1 MKKNLLVL
9 VALVVAI
16 TAWGVD
22 PSHARR
28 IRLSLPAAKAAPVA
42 AAKPA
47 PVAAAARK
55 ESAKGNLVVMPG
67 VAIRPANGAAPAGAP
82 AAFSGPFANAEAFG
96 LSMPAATT
104 ETSDQGKVSPASA
117 ASKIQE
123 PAPAPART
131 HFVDLNPAPP
141 TTHREIGPP
150 PPPRMNA
157 TLCFKTAAG
166 TCGSL

>member
-1 MKKNLLVL
+1 MKKNFLVL

-16 TAWGVD
+16 SAWGVD

-55 ESAKGNLVVMPG
+55 ESAQGHLVVMPG
-67 VAIRPANGAAPAGAP
+67 VAIRPPNGPAPAGAP
-82 AAFSGPFANAEAFG
+82 AAFSEPFADAEAFG

-104 ETSDQGKVSPASA
+104 ETSDQSTASPAST

-123 PAPAPART
+123 PAPAQRR
-131 HFVDLNPAPP
+131 FVDLNPAPP
-141 TTHREIGPP
+141 RTHREIGPP

-157 TLCFKTAAG
+157 TLCYKTAAG